1 LRKTEFKSV
10 DNYIASQPEA
20 VRTALARVRNAIRKA
35 VPEVEEVV
43 SYHMPTYKLQGHR
56 VLHFAAWK
64 EHCSVYGATEGVAA
78 AFKDELARYEIDK
91 GTIRFPL
98 GQRVPVDLIGRI
110 ARFRANEVV
119 TSARRQLARKPR
131 AAARRPAGDTP

>member
-1 LRKTEFKSV
+1 V
-10 DNYIASQPEA
+10 DDYIASQPEA

-35 VPEVEEVV
+35 VPEIEEVI
-43 SYHMPTYKLQGHR
+43 SYHMPTYKLRGHR

-64 EHCSVYGATEGVAA
+64 EHCSIYGATEGVAA
-78 AFKDELARYEIDK
+78 AFKDELTPYEIDK

-98 GQRVPVDLIGRI
+98 APAVPVDLIGRI

-119 TSARRQLARKPR
+119 TNARPQSGRKPR